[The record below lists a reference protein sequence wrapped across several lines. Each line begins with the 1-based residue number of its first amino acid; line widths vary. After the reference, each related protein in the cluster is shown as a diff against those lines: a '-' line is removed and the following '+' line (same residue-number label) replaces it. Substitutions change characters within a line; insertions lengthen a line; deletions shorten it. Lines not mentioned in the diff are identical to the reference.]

1 MKSYALNINTLLEG
15 QEKVNLGFCIIVL
28 ENTAL
33 RHWEEFRTGFTV
45 KGKKSKLW
53 DLNFEVL
60 GVVIYNPKS
69 LKVCAG
75 GSQV

>member
-15 QEKVNLGFCIIVL
+15 QEKVNLGFCITVL

-45 KGKKSKLW
+45 KEKN
-53 DLNFEVL
+53 LNFEVL
-60 GVVIYNPKS
+60 GIVIYNPKS